1 MNNAKKIYAI
11 TQRCSYVGKLKFVY
25 GVFETKSNAQAF
37 CKSPVLNYV
46 NFDPWSNDNT
56 YASIEELVG
65 FKKMRSLLKY
75 LARYNG
81 LKLTSMSLK
90 NYTFDKHKSYS
101 RRWVDLKSFVN
112 MSPIEIFKV
121 NCRYY
126 GILDL
131 YSGDHQEVFEE
142 YEKFGLYFR

>member
-1 MNNAKKIYAI
+1 
-11 TQRCSYVGKLKFVY
+11 VY

-65 FKKMRSLLKY
+65 FKKCV
-75 LARYNG
+75 
-81 LKLTSMSLK
+81 
-90 NYTFDKHKSYS
+90 H
-101 RRWVDLKSFVN
+101 WVDLKSFVN